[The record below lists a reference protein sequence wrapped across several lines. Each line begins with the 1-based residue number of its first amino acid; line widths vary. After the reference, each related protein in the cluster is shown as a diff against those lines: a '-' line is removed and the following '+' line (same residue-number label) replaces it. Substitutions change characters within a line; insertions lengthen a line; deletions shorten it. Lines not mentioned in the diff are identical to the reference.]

1 MAVNLRCLPMPDS
14 LHLPVRERSQ
24 AGEAR
29 RLSLAWASQNGCT
42 PDQQAKVALVV
53 SELANNLVLHTT
65 DGGVLLLRM
74 LEDSGPQAVEILSLD
89 QGPGTANFGACMR
102 DGYSTAGTSGI
113 GLGAVSRASDF
124 FEAYSQHGIGTA
136 ILSQL
141 CPHKPAQVKRHQF
154 GLANVPIKGEQ
165 VCGDASAYSDLGGGR
180 FRFITADGL
189 GHGPLAADASQA
201 ALAVFKAHAAD
212 DLSILMEKIHSALRP
227 TRGAAAAIAEVD
239 TNTDRV
245 TYMGVGNIATSLV
258 RPDGSTSHMVS
269 LNGTVGVVLPRL
281 QQFSYPWSAD
291 TLLVMTSDGV
301 KNHWRLDKYAG
312 LMNRH
317 PSLIAGV
324 LFRDH
329 SRKTDDTTAAVFR
342 ICA

>member
-1 MAVNLRCLPMPDS
+1 MPDT

-29 RLSLAWASQNGCT
+29 RLAMAWASQNGCT
-42 PDQQAKVALVV
+42 PDQQAKVALVI
-53 SELANNLVLHTT
+53 SELANNLALHTT
-65 DGGVLLLRM
+65 DGGTLLLRM

-89 QGPGTANFGACMR
+89 QGPGSANFGACMK
-102 DGYSTAGTSGI
+102 DGFSTAGTAGT
-113 GLGAVSRASDF
+113 GLGAVHRASDF
-124 FEAYSQHGIGTA
+124 FEAYSQQGIGTA

-141 CPHKPAQVKRHQF
+141 CPNKPTQVKRHQF
-154 GLANVPIKGEQ
+154 GLANVPIKGEH
-165 VCGDASAYSDLGGGR
+165 VCGDASGYSDLGGGR

-201 ALAVFKAHAAD
+201 ALATFRGHAAD
-212 DLSILMEKIHSALRP
+212 DMASLMEKIHTALRP

-239 TNTDRV
+239 SNTGRV
-245 TYMGVGNIATSLV
+245 TYIGVGNIASSLV
-258 RPDGSTSHMVS
+258 RPDGGTSHMVS

-291 TLLVMTSDGV
+291 SLLIMTSDGV

-342 ICA
+342 ICP

>member
-1 MAVNLRCLPMPDS
+1 MAVNASRRLMPDS
-14 LHLPVRERSQ
+14 LHLTVSERSQ

-29 RLSLAWASQNGCT
+29 RLALAWAAEYGCS

-53 SELANNLVLHTT
+53 SELANNLALHTT
-65 DGGVLLLRM
+65 EGGQLLLRM
-74 LEDSGPQAVEILSLD
+74 LDDCGPDAVEILSLD
-89 QGPGTANFGACMR
+89 QGPGSANFSACMR
-102 DGYSTAGTSGI
+102 DGYSTAGTAGT
-113 GLGAVSRASDF
+113 GLGAVQRASEH
-124 FEAYSQHGIGTA
+124 FETFSQPGTGTA

-141 CPHKPAQVKRHQF
+141 CPNKPAGIRRHQF
-154 GLANVPIKGEQ
+154 GLTNVPIKGET
-165 VCGDASAYSDLGGGR
+165 VCGDAGGYCDLGGGR
-180 FRFITADGL
+180 FRFVMADGL
-189 GHGPLAADASQA
+189 GHGPCAADASQA
-201 ALAVFKAHAAD
+201 ALTVFRAQPMA
-212 DLSILMEKIHSALRP
+212 DLSTLMENIHGALRA
-227 TRGAAAAIAEVD
+227 TRGAAVAIADVD
-239 TNTDRV
+239 ASAGTV
-245 TYMGVGNIATSLV
+245 SYLGVGNIASSLV
-258 RPDGSTSHMVS
+258 RHDGNASHLVS

-281 QQFSYPWSAD
+281 QQFSYPWSAE

-342 ICA
+342 ICT